1 MAHINKK
8 TITTTNVTKERQ
20 QQRQHFYNKSAWQK
34 LRKAKLMA
42 QPLCEM
48 CGCPAVH
55 VHHLISF
62 LKGDNQLQ
70 QMELLLD
77 WDNLMSVCHKCHN
90 QLHNNEMKG
99 KKG

>member
-1 MAHINKK
+1 
-8 TITTTNVTKERQ
+8 
-20 QQRQHFYNKSAWQK
+20 
-34 LRKAKLMA
+34 MA

-55 VHHLISF
+55 VHHIKSF
-62 LKGDNQLQ
+62 LKGNNELQ

-77 WDNLMSVCHKCHN
+77 YNNLMSLCHNCHN